1 MEKVINWG
9 VIGSGGIARRRT
21 IPEGIIP
28 SKHANLVA
36 VYGTNNETNNSVA
49 EEFNA
54 KAVNSIQELINSDV
68 DAIYI
73 ASPVDAHLNQ
83 VIECAKG
90 KKHILCE
97 KPLGLDLE
105 EAQKMQQIVQQEGVK
120 LGTGFMMRML
130 SQHQA
135 AKQLIQDGKL
145 GKPVYAR
152 AQLSC
157 WYPPI
162 AGAFRQNPEK
172 GGGGS
177 LVDMGSHCI
186 DLLEMMFGEVQS
198 VSCFIHNNVQNYAS
212 EDSAIVSLKFK
223 NGALGT
229 VDSYF
234 CIPDNSSKNSLELYG
249 SKGSILAKGTIGQAD
264 AGEMVAFLEGENS
277 SYNAQQKRNQEGGE
291 IINPAP
297 INTYKAEIDDFCL
310 AILENIDLVIDI
322 KIGIRNQK
330 IIAACYE
337 SAKSQKVVNIE

>member
-1 MEKVINWG
+1 MEKIINWG
-9 VIGSGGIARRRT
+9 VIGSGGIAKRRT

-28 SKHANLVA
+28 AKHANLVA
-36 VYGTNNETNNSVA
+36 VYGTNAETNKSVA

-54 KAVNSIQELINSDV
+54 KAVNSIQELINSDI

-97 KPLGLDLE
+97 KPLGLNLA
-105 EAQKMQQIVQQEGVK
+105 EAEKMHQIVLEEGVK
-120 LGTGFMMRML
+120 LGTGFMMRRL
-130 SQHQA
+130 AQHLA
-135 AKQLIQDGKL
+135 AKKLIQDGRL
-145 GKPVYAR
+145 GKPVFAR

-162 AGAFRQNPEK
+162 DGAFRQNPEK

-177 LVDMGSHCI
+177 LMDMGSHCI

-198 VSCFIHNNVQNYAS
+198 VSCFINNNVQNYAS

-234 CIPDNSSKNSLELYG
+234 CIPDNSSKNCLELYG
-249 SKGSILAKGTIGQAD
+249 SNGSILAKGTLGQAD
-264 AGEMVAFLEGENS
+264 AGEMIAFLENDDS
-277 SYNAQQKRNQEGGE
+277 SYSAQQERSASSGLE
-291 IINPAP
+291 INPTP
-297 INTYKAEIDDFCL
+297 INTYESEIEDFSL
-310 AILENIDLVIDI
+310 TILEDRDLDIDI
-322 KIGIRNQK
+322 QSGIRNQK

-337 SAKSQKVVNIE
+337 SAKTHKVVEI